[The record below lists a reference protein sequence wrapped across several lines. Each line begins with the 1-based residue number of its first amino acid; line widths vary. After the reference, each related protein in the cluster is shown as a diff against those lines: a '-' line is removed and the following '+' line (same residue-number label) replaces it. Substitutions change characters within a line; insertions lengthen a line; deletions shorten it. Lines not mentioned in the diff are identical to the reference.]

1 MYAEQDLSFSEVEA
15 TTNPTCTGTSVCALV
30 YDGGVAVMSDRL
42 VSYGKMARYRH
53 VTRQYRVNNRV
64 VIAFGG
70 DHADF
75 QWLQN
80 VIERQTCELKSHDP
94 NADLSP
100 KMLHGFLTS
109 LLYYRRTRMN
119 PLWNTL
125 VVAGMQRQNDE
136 LEPFIGVIT
145 SRGVAYRTKSVAT
158 GLGAMLLNQV
168 IETEHRKNDGKLSKE
183 QAIDILRKSLEL
195 SIYHDCVADNEFEI
209 STVDK
214 DGVKLGAPEFVAG
227 NWDIA
232 EYNCDYQ

>member
-1 MYAEQDLSFSEVEA
+1 
-15 TTNPTCTGTSVCALV
+15 
-30 YDGGVAVMSDRL
+30 
-42 VSYGKMARYRH
+42 
-53 VTRQYRVNNRV
+53 
-64 VIAFGG
+64 
-70 DHADF
+70 
-75 QWLQN
+75 
-80 VIERQTCELKSHDP
+80 
-94 NADLSP
+94 
-100 KMLHGFLTS
+100 MLHGFLTS

-125 VVAGMQRQNDE
+125 VVAGLQTQNDQ

-158 GLGAMLLNQV
+158 GMGAMLLNQV
-168 IETEHRKNDGKLSKE
+168 IETEQRKNDGKLSKE

-214 DGVKLGAPEFVAG
+214 DGVQLGVPEFIAG